1 VVKARRSAGQGQK
14 KLKSLGKAID
24 IPFAFTRERPS
35 LTVDEVS
42 RELGIPN
49 STTYRLFATLRERG
63 VLQQKPGTDSYVL
76 GARLLQLADVI
87 RLSLDLRS
95 IALPWMQQLVD
106 GSRETV
112 ALVVPTDRQATYIE
126 MIPSPEPMR
135 VIPSD
140 GMSFPLHCGATRRI
154 LLAHMD
160 EETREQ
166 YLRGRLR
173 SYTRGT
179 IVDKA
184 ELRADLARISARG
197 YAIGNQEI
205 YDGARSLAAPV
216 CDAGNRVIASIGIVG
231 PAHRLTDERID
242 RLLPSLLRCARH
254 ISVALGARLDGGR
267 AERTRRARRP
277 AASAIAA

>member
-1 VVKARRSAGQGQK
+1 MVKARRSAAQGQK
-14 KLKSLGKAID
+14 KVKSLGKAID
-24 IPFAFTRERPS
+24 ILFAFTRERPA

-42 RELGIPN
+42 RELGFPH
-49 STTYRLFATLRERG
+49 STTYRLFATLRDKG
-63 VLQQKPGTDSYVL
+63 ALQQKPGTDSYVL

-87 RLSLDLRS
+87 RLSLDLRGL
-95 IALPWMQQLVD
+95 ALPWMQQLVD
-106 GSRETV
+106 SSRETV
-112 ALVVPTDRQATYIE
+112 VLVVPTDGQATYIE

-140 GMSFPLHCGATRRI
+140 GMSFPLHCGGTRRI
-154 LLAHMD
+154 LLAHM
-160 EETREQ
+160 EEEAREL

-184 ELRADLARISARG
+184 ELRADLARIAARG

-216 CDAGNRVIASIGIVG
+216 RDAGARVIASIGIVG
-231 PAHRLTDERID
+231 PAHRLTDERIE

-254 ISVALGARLDGGR
+254 ISVSLGARPDSGS
-267 AERTRRARRP
+267 AQRTRRARRP
-277 AASAIAA
+277 AAAAIAA